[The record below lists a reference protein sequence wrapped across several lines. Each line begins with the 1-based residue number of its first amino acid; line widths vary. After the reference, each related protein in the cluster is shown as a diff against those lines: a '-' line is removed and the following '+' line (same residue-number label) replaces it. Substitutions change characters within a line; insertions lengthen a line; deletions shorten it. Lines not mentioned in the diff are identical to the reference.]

1 MKTIQ
6 IKERPKLKTSE
17 LLQLCRDKFPVWS
30 YLSDEELDKQFP
42 APEKATSRIFL
53 DSIEPDKE
61 TLGKSVQEADP
72 NQKGITFRERI
83 IMELEYFK
91 KTGNHLDIKGATFCS
106 GSSNADGYV
115 PGCYWYGG
123 KFRVDWYYLGHSY
136 SDYGVRSAVALDSF
150 SFNPEP
156 DIEKAIEIVKQA
168 GYKIIKEI

>member
-106 GSSNADGYV
+106 GSRNADGYV